1 MRGWR
6 MSKAKYLLSMDC
18 VPGTEVVFH
27 LLLTETSDKLPWWY
41 SHFAEEKM
49 RLSQAKLFGG

>member
-1 MRGWR
+1 